1 MRTRELA
8 NEELDKIVK
17 LRQIGTSWLKIQHET
32 GIDRRKAKR
41 AYEKWERAKSTDELK
56 KARQDVAAQ
65 AFGEHIN
72 SLIKFAE
79 SLVGVLG
86 IPRPLWALC
95 NADEVLD
102 RFWTTYMLEQEYSST
117 SESVSH
123 GTEHVAWRN
132 KMLFKSLQEHT
143 QGKVRW
149 QALEE
154 WKEARNNAVKH
165 SGELRTEATEIVA
178 NLLDNKPDLK
188 HRVTTAIA
196 GVDVIKEI
204 SNGLMEAMWRGM
216 LTGNQ
221 EQIYIMKGASA
232 ITEGQVWVEFCK
244 GDSETRL
251 FLNDVKLAKEAL
263 SICRWADDN
272 LRKGLKSGLVQK
284 LTDDVCQMQD
294 RIKELEESLDELL
307 LRPMILLT
315 RCDLC
320 PA

>member
-1 MRTRELA
+1 MA
-8 NEELDKIVK
+8 NEELDRIVK
-17 LRQIGTSWLKIQHET
+17 LRQIGASWLKIQRET

-86 IPRPLWALC
+86 IPRTLWALC
-95 NADEVLD
+95 NADAVLD
-102 RFWTTYMLEQEYSST
+102 RFWTTYALEQEYSST

-123 GTEHVAWRN
+123 RTEHVAWRN

-165 SGELRTEATEIVA
+165 SRELRTEATEIVA
-178 NLLDNKPDLK
+178 NILDSKSDLK
-188 HRVTTAIA
+188 HRVTIAVA

-244 GDSETRL
+244 DDSETSL
-251 FLNDVKLAKEAL
+251 FLNDVKLAKEVL

-272 LRKGLKSGLVQK
+272 LQKGPKSDVVQK
-284 LTDDVCQMQD
+284 LTDDVCQMQA